1 VTPTQ
6 TAQKPFI
13 RHATLRD
20 TELLT
25 ELGARTF
32 AETFAVDNTEAN
44 MKAYLADAFNHE
56 TQAAELSDVD
66 SLILIAEVDGE
77 AAGYA
82 MISSGHTA
90 EGVTGEKPIEIV
102 RLYVSKDSLGSGVGA
117 ALMQACIDEAADK
130 GFDTIWLG
138 VWENN
143 FRAQAFY
150 RKWNFT
156 EVGTHIFMLGDDRQT
171 DLVMA
176 RSI

>member
-1 VTPTQ
+1 
-6 TAQKPFI
+6 
-13 RHATLRD
+13 
-20 TELLT
+20 
-25 ELGARTF
+25 
-32 AETFAVDNTEAN
+32 
-44 MKAYLADAFNHE
+44 
-56 TQAAELSDVD
+56 
-66 SLILIAEVDGE
+66 
-77 AAGYA
+77 
-82 MISSGHTA
+82 
-90 EGVTGEKPIEIV
+90 V